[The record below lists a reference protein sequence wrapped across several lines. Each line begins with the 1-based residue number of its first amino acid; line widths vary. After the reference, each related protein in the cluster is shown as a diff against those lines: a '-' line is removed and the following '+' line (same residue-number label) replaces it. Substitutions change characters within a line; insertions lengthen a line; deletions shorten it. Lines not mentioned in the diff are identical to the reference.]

1 MDVVGGAEFATIQR
15 GIGCVGVWCS
25 HLGVMHACETAI
37 RRCKFNKIF
46 FANQFLINLSNVSQI
61 DAFEMENYLRDGYR
75 LAQPLNCP
83 DEL

>member
-1 MDVVGGAEFATIQR
+1 M
-15 GIGCVGVWCS
+15 
-25 HLGVMHACETAI
+25 
-37 RRCKFNKIF
+37 KFKTLLLTFSI
-46 FANQFLINLSNVSQI
+46 LLQI